1 MPHQIFL
8 IDLIDDK
15 LIESRNITIHIQLYN
30 IRKKSSKQIIMK
42 YMKIVDNIDIILAWA
57 FAMELAFGLDYS
69 CSKKFYGS

>member
-8 IDLIDDK
+8 IDFIDDK

-42 YMKIVDNIDIILAWA
+42 
-57 FAMELAFGLDYS
+57 
-69 CSKKFYGS
+69 